1 MTEKALSKNGVLAGS
16 LTPGK
21 KLLYGAGDI
30 GFSLTSTILGVYFL
44 FFMIEVV
51 GLRPGIAAIPI
62 GIGKVWD
69 FVNDPIFGHLSD
81 RTRTR
86 WGRRRPYL
94 LFGALPLGFT
104 FTMLWYRPDFESTAA
119 LIAYYSVAYIIF
131 EASATMLYMPYFA
144 LTPELTSDYD
154 ERTSL
159 TSYRMFFS
167 ILGSLLAFTVPLIIV
182 GSFTPENAPKVLLM
196 GAIFG
201 LISALPM
208 FLTFFGT
215 REREDLLQL
224 DKPTLLESIQSV
236 WKNVPFRYGL
246 GIFLATWI
254 SVDILQSSLLFYIK
268 YVVQRESHNDIIM
281 ATIFVIAM
289 FALPIWNWVSKRWS
303 KRYAYIFGIA
313 FWAAVQM
320 VLVSLNPSTPLAIIL
335 FLCAMAGIGVAA
347 AHVLPWA
354 ILPDAIEW
362 YEYQTGERHE
372 GMFYSVT
379 TLARK
384 ITSAG
389 AVPLIGPILELTG
402 YQANVA
408 QQSPLALQ
416 GIRMIIGPIPALLLV
431 LGIIIAYKY
440 PLDRD
445 EFLSLVEKIKQRR
458 TA

>member
-1 MTEKALSKNGVLAGS
+1 MDGKLS
-16 LTPGK
+16 PRK
-21 KLLYGAGDI
+21 KLMYGAGDI

-51 GLRPGIAAIPI
+51 GLRPAVAAIPI
-62 GIGKVWD
+62 GIGKIWD
-69 FVNDPIFGHLSD
+69 FINDPIFGYISD

-94 LFGALPLGFT
+94 LFGALPLALT
-104 FTMLWYRPDFESTAA
+104 FTMLWYRPPLEGTVA
-119 LIAYYSVAYIIF
+119 LVAYYSLAYIIF

-182 GSFTPENAPKVLLM
+182 GSFRPENASKVLLM
-196 GAIFG
+196 GGIFG
-201 LISALPM
+201 LVSALPM
-208 FLTFFGT
+208 WITFFGT
-215 REREDLLQL
+215 EEREDYSDL
-224 DKPTLLESIQSV
+224 DKPTLWESLKSV
-236 WKNVPFRYGL
+236 WANIPFRYGL

-254 SVDILQSSLLFYIK
+254 SVDILQSSLLFYVR
-268 YVVQRESHNDIIM
+268 YVVQREPQNDLIM

-303 KRYAYIFGIA
+303 KRYAYIIGIA
-313 FWAAVQM
+313 FWAVVQL
-320 VLVSLNPSTPLAIIL
+320 VLILMTPSTPLALIL
-335 FLCAMAGIGVAA
+335 FLCALAGIGVAA

-384 ITSAG
+384 VTSALS
-389 AVPLIGPILELTG
+389 VTFIGPILELTG
-402 YQANVA
+402 YQPNVL
-408 QQSPLALQ
+408 QQSPEAIL
-416 GIRMIIGPIPALLLV
+416 GIKLVIGPIPAVLLG
-431 LGIIIAYKY
+431 LGILIAFRY
-440 PLDRD
+440 PLERGDFSKIVD
-445 EFLSLVEKIKQRR
+445 ELKIRR
-458 TA
+458 SAAKID

>member
-1 MTEKALSKNGVLAGS
+1 MTKE
-16 LTPGK
+16 LTRRQ
-21 KLLYGAGDI
+21 KLMYGAGDI

-51 GLRPGIAAIPI
+51 GLRPAVAAIPI

-69 FVNDPIFGHLSD
+69 FVNDPIFGYLSD

-94 LFGALPLGFT
+94 LFGARPLALT
-104 FTMLWYRPDFESTAA
+104 FTMLWYRPGFESTAA
-119 LIAYYSVAYIIF
+119 LVVYYSVAYIIF
-131 EASATMLYMPYFA
+131 EASATLLYMPYFA

-167 ILGSLLAFTVPLIIV
+167 ILGSLLAFTLPLIII
-182 GSFTPENAPKVLLM
+182 GSFIPENAPRVLLM

-201 LISALPM
+201 LMSALPM
-208 FLTFFGT
+208 FITFFGT
-215 REREDLLQL
+215 KEREDYSDLE
-224 DKPTLLESIQSV
+224 KPTLWESIKSV

-254 SVDILQSSLLFYIK
+254 SVDILQTSLLFYVK
-268 YVVQRESHNDIIM
+268 FVVQRESQNDIIM

-303 KRYAYIFGIA
+303 KRHAYMVGIA
-313 FWAAVQM
+313 FWAVVQLALITM
-320 VLVSLNPSTPLAIIL
+320 TPATPLSIIL
-335 FLCAMAGIGVAA
+335 ILCSMAGIGVSA

-372 GMFYSVT
+372 GMFYSIT

-384 ITSAG
+384 VTSA
-389 AVPLIGPILELTG
+389 VSITFIGPILELTG
-402 YQANVA
+402 YQPNVA
-408 QQSPLALQ
+408 QQSEQALR
-416 GIRMIIGPIPALLLV
+416 GIKLIIGPIPAVLLAI
-431 LGIIIAYKY
+431 GIFIAYKY
-440 PLDRD
+440 PLGRK
-445 EFLSLVEKIKQRR
+445 EFLKIVEELKRR
-458 TA
+458 RAA

>member
-1 MTEKALSKNGVLAGS
+1 MENPLSRK
-16 LTPGK
+16 K
-21 KLLYGAGDI
+21 KLMYGAGDI

-51 GLRPGIAAIPI
+51 GLRPAVAAIPI
-62 GIGKVWD
+62 GIGKIWD
-69 FVNDPIFGHLSD
+69 FINDPIFGYISD

-94 LFGALPLGFT
+94 LFGALPLAFT
-104 FTMLWYRPDFESTAA
+104 FTMLWYRPGFESTTA
-119 LIAYYSVAYIIF
+119 LVAYYSIAYIIF
-131 EASATMLYMPYFA
+131 EASATLLYMPYFA

-167 ILGSLLAFTVPLIIV
+167 ILGSLLAFTVPLLIV
-182 GSFTPENAPKVLLM
+182 GSFTPENAPKVFLM

-208 FLTFFGT
+208 FITFFGT
-215 REREDLLQL
+215 EEREDLADLE
-224 DKPTLLESIQSV
+224 KPTLWESIKSV

-254 SVDILQSSLLFYIK
+254 SVDILQTSLLFYVRF
-268 YVVQRESHNDIIM
+268 VVQREAQNDLIM
-281 ATIFVIAM
+281 ATIFVVAM

-303 KRYAYIFGIA
+303 KRYAYMIGIS
-313 FWAAVQM
+313 FWAVVQM
-320 VLVSLNPSTPLAIIL
+320 VLIIMTPSTPLALLLIL
-335 FLCAMAGIGVAA
+335 CSMAGIGVAA

-362 YEYQTGERHE
+362 YEYKTGERHE
-372 GMFYSVT
+372 GMFYSIT

-384 ITSAG
+384 VTSA
-389 AVPLIGPILELTG
+389 VSVTFIGPILELTG
-402 YQANVA
+402 YQPNVT
-408 QQSPLALQ
+408 QQSPEAIQ
-416 GIRMIIGPIPALLLV
+416 GIKMIIGPIPAILLA
-431 LGIIIAYKY
+431 LGIFIAYKY
-440 PLDRD
+440 PLDRT
-445 EFLSLVEKIKQRR
+445 EFLKIVEELKKRR
-458 TA
+458 VSQQQD

>member
-1 MTEKALSKNGVLAGS
+1 MTTE
-16 LTPGK
+16 LTRRQ
-21 KLLYGAGDI
+21 KLMYGAGDI

-51 GLRPGIAAIPI
+51 GLRPAVAAIPI

-69 FVNDPIFGHLSD
+69 FINDPIFGYISD
-81 RTRTR
+81 RTRSR

-94 LFGALPLGFT
+94 LFGALPLALT
-104 FTMLWYRPDFESTAA
+104 FTMLWYRPDIESTVA
-119 LIAYYSVAYIIF
+119 LVAYYSLAYIIF
-131 EASATMLYMPYFA
+131 EASATLLYMPYFA

-167 ILGSLLAFTVPLIIV
+167 ILGSLLAFTLPLIII
-182 GSFTPENAPKVLLM
+182 GSFIPENAPKVLLM

-201 LISALPM
+201 LMSALPM
-208 FLTFFGT
+208 FVTFFGT
-215 REREDLLQL
+215 KEREDYSDLE
-224 DKPTLLESIQSV
+224 KPTLWESIKSV

-254 SVDILQSSLLFYIK
+254 SVDILQTSLLFYVK
-268 YVVQRESHNDIIM
+268 YVVQRETQNDIIM

-303 KRYAYIFGIA
+303 KRYAYMYGIA
-313 FWAAVQM
+313 FWAVVQL
-320 VLVSLNPSTPLAIIL
+320 VLITMTPATPLSLIL
-335 FLCAMAGIGVAA
+335 ILCAMAGIGVSA

-372 GMFYSVT
+372 GMFYSIT

-384 ITSAG
+384 VTSA
-389 AVPLIGPILELTG
+389 VSVTFIGPILELTG
-402 YQANVA
+402 YQPNVA
-408 QQSPLALQ
+408 QQSKQALQ
-416 GIRMIIGPIPALLLV
+416 GIKLIIGPIPAVLLV
-431 LGIIIAYKY
+431 IGIIIAYKY
-440 PLDRD
+440 PLDRK
-445 EFLSLVEKIKQRR
+445 EFIKIVEKLKRR
-458 TA
+458 RAA

>member
-1 MTEKALSKNGVLAGS
+1 MTNE
-16 LTPGK
+16 LTRRQ
-21 KLLYGAGDI
+21 KLMYGAGDI

-51 GLRPGIAAIPI
+51 GLRPSVAAIPI
-62 GIGKVWD
+62 AIGKVWD
-69 FVNDPIFGHLSD
+69 FINDPIFGYISD

-94 LFGALPLGFT
+94 LFGALPLALT

-119 LIAYYSVAYIIF
+119 LVAYYSIAYIIF
-131 EASATMLYMPYFA
+131 EASATLLYMPYFA

-167 ILGSLLAFTVPLIIV
+167 ILGSLLAFTVPLIII

-208 FLTFFGT
+208 FITFFGT
-215 REREDLLQL
+215 KEREDYSDLE
-224 DKPTLLESIQSV
+224 KPTLWESIKSV

-254 SVDILQSSLLFYIK
+254 SVDILQTSLLFYVK
-268 YVVQRESHNDIIM
+268 YVVQREPQNDIIM

-313 FWAAVQM
+313 FWAVVQM
-320 VLVSLNPSTPLAIIL
+320 ILIMMNPSTPLGLIL
-335 FLCAMAGIGVAA
+335 VLCSMAGIGVSA

-362 YEYQTGERHE
+362 YEYETGERHE

-384 ITSAG
+384 VTSA
-389 AVPLIGPILELTG
+389 VSVTFIGPILELTG
-402 YQANVA
+402 YQPNAPI
-408 QQSPLALQ
+408 QSEQALW
-416 GIRMIIGPIPALLLV
+416 GIKLVIGPLPAVLLV
-431 LGIIIAYKY
+431 IGIIIAFKY
-440 PLDRD
+440 PLGRD
-445 EFLSLVEKIKQRR
+445 DFLKIVEELKSRR
-458 TA
+458 SE

>member
-1 MTEKALSKNGVLAGS
+1 MAKQ
-16 LTPGK
+16 LTRRQK
-21 KLLYGAGDI
+21 IMYGAGDI

-69 FVNDPIFGHLSD
+69 FVNDPIFGYISD

-94 LFGALPLGFT
+94 LFGALPLALT
-104 FTMLWYRPDFESTAA
+104 FTMLWYRPNFESTVA
-119 LIAYYSVAYIIF
+119 LVVYYSVAYIIF
-131 EASATMLYMPYFA
+131 EASATLLYMPYFA

-167 ILGSLLAFTVPLIIV
+167 ILGSLLAFTLPLIIV

-201 LISALPM
+201 LMSALPM
-208 FLTFFGT
+208 FVTFFGT
-215 REREDLLQL
+215 EERKDLIDLE
-224 DKPTLLESIQSV
+224 KPTLWESIKSV
-236 WKNVPFRYGL
+236 WKNIPFRYGL

-254 SVDILQSSLLFYIK
+254 SVDILQSSLLFYVK
-268 YVVQRESHNDIIM
+268 YVVQREPQNDIIM

-289 FALPIWNWVSKRWS
+289 FALPIWNWVSERWS
-303 KRYAYIFGIA
+303 KRFAYIYGMA
-313 FWAAVQM
+313 FWAV
-320 VLVSLNPSTPLAIIL
+320 VLLALISLTPNTPLG
-335 FLCAMAGIGVAA
+335 FLLVLCSMAGIGVAA

-372 GMFYSVT
+372 GMFYSIT

-384 ITSAG
+384 ITSA
-389 AVPLIGPILELTG
+389 VSVTFIGPILELTG
-402 YQANVA
+402 YQPNVT
-408 QQSPLALQ
+408 QQSAEALR
-416 GIRMIIGPIPALLLV
+416 GIKLVIGPLPALLLG
-431 LGIIIAYKY
+431 LGIFIAYKY
-440 PLDRD
+440 PLDRE
-445 EFLSLVEKIKQRR
+445 EFLKIVEKLKERK
-458 TA
+458 AA

>member
-1 MTEKALSKNGVLAGS
+1 MIEKLS
-16 LTPGK
+16 PGK
-21 KLLYGAGDI
+21 KLMYGAGDI

-69 FVNDPIFGHLSD
+69 FVNDPIFGYISD

-94 LFGALPLGFT
+94 LFGALPLALT
-104 FTMLWYRPDFESTAA
+104 FTMLWYRPGFESTAA
-119 LIAYYSVAYIIF
+119 LVAYYSIAYIIF
-131 EASATMLYMPYFA
+131 EASATLLYMPYFA

-167 ILGSLLAFTVPLIIV
+167 ILGSLLAFTVPLMIV

-208 FLTFFGT
+208 FITFFGT
-215 REREDLLQL
+215 KEREDLVDLE
-224 DKPTLLESIQSV
+224 KPTLLESIKSV

-254 SVDILQSSLLFYIK
+254 SVDILQSSLLFYVRF
-268 YVVQRESHNDIIM
+268 VVQRESHNDIIM
-281 ATIFVIAM
+281 ATIFVVAM
-289 FALPIWNWVSKRWS
+289 FALPIWTWVSKKWS

-313 FWAAVQM
+313 FWAVVQM
-320 VLVSLNPSTPLAIIL
+320 VLIMMGPSTPLSVIL
-335 FLCAMAGIGVAA
+335 ILCSMAGIGVAA

-372 GMFYSVT
+372 GMFYSIT

-384 ITSAG
+384 VTSA
-389 AVPLIGPILELTG
+389 VSVTFIGPILEMTG
-402 YQANVA
+402 YQPHVT
-408 QQSPLALQ
+408 QQSAEAVR
-416 GIRMIIGPIPALLLV
+416 GIKWVIGPLPAILLG
-431 LGIIIAYKY
+431 LGILIAFKY
-440 PLDRD
+440 PLDREQFQAIVSKLKTD
-445 EFLSLVEKIKQRR
+445 RSNSDQ
-458 TA
+458 

>member
-1 MTEKALSKNGVLAGS
+1 MTAE
-16 LTPGK
+16 LTRRK
-21 KLLYGAGDI
+21 KLMYGAGDI

-51 GLRPGIAAIPI
+51 GLRPAVAAIPI

-69 FVNDPIFGHLSD
+69 FINDPIFGYISD

-94 LFGALPLGFT
+94 LFGALPLAFT
-104 FTMLWYRPDFESTAA
+104 FTMLWYRPGFESTAA
-119 LIAYYSVAYIIF
+119 LVAYYSVAYIIF
-131 EASATMLYMPYFA
+131 EASATLLYMPYFA

-167 ILGSLLAFTVPLIIV
+167 ILGSLLAFTLPLIII
-182 GSFTPENAPKVLLM
+182 GDFIPENASKVLFM

-201 LISALPM
+201 LMSALPM
-208 FLTFFGT
+208 FVTFFGT
-215 REREDLLQL
+215 EEREDYSDLE
-224 DKPTLLESIQSV
+224 KPTLWESIKSV

-254 SVDILQSSLLFYIK
+254 SVDILQTSLLFYVK
-268 YVVQRESHNDIIM
+268 YVVQREPQNDIIM

-289 FALPIWNWVSKRWS
+289 FALPIWNWVSQRWS
-303 KRYAYIFGIA
+303 KRYAYMYGIA
-313 FWAAVQM
+313 FWAVVQLTLIFM
-320 VLVSLNPSTPLAIIL
+320 TPATPLSIIL
-335 FLCAMAGIGVAA
+335 ILCAMAGIGVSA
-347 AHVLPWA
+347 AHVLPWS

-384 ITSAG
+384 VTSA
-389 AVPLIGPILELTG
+389 VSVTFIGPILELTG
-402 YQANVA
+402 YQPNVA
-408 QQSPLALQ
+408 QQSERALQ
-416 GIRMIIGPIPALLLV
+416 GIKLIIGPIPAVLLAI
-431 LGIIIAYKY
+431 GIFLAYKY
-440 PLDRD
+440 PLDRK
-445 EFLSLVEKIKQRR
+445 EFSKIVEELKIRR
-458 TA
+458 AA

>member
-1 MTEKALSKNGVLAGS
+1 MTEKLSRR
-16 LTPGK
+16 K
-21 KLLYGAGDI
+21 KLMYGAGDI

-51 GLRPGIAAIPI
+51 GLRPAVAAIPI
-62 GIGKVWD
+62 GVGKVWD
-69 FVNDPIFGHLSD
+69 FVNDPIFGYISD

-94 LFGALPLGFT
+94 LFGALPLALT
-104 FTMLWYRPDFESTAA
+104 FTMLWYKPGFESTTY
-119 LIAYYSVAYIIF
+119 LVIYYSVAYIIF

-167 ILGSLLAFTVPLIIV
+167 ILGSLLAFTLPLIIV

-196 GAIFG
+196 GGIFG
-201 LISALPM
+201 LMSALPM

-215 REREDLLQL
+215 EEREDLAEL
-224 DKPTLLESIQSV
+224 DKPSLWESIRSV

-254 SVDILQSSLLFYIK
+254 SVDILQSSLLFYVRF
-268 YVVQRESHNDIIM
+268 VVQREPQNDIIM

-289 FALPIWNWVSKRWS
+289 FALPIWNWVSMRWS
-303 KRYAYIFGIA
+303 KRYAYMYGIA
-313 FWAAVQM
+313 FWAVVQM
-320 VLVSLNPSTPLAIIL
+320 VLIMMNPSTPLSLIL
-335 FLCAMAGIGVAA
+335 VLCAMAGVGVAA

-362 YEYQTGERHE
+362 YEHQTGERHE

-379 TLARK
+379 TLAK
-384 ITSAG
+384 KVTSA
-389 AVPLIGPILELTG
+389 VSVTFIGPILELTG
-402 YQANVA
+402 YQSNLA
-408 QQSPLALQ
+408 QQSAEAVR
-416 GIRMIIGPIPALLLV
+416 GIKLVIGPIPAILLS
-431 LGIIIAYKY
+431 LGIFIAYKY
-440 PLDRD
+440 PLDR
-445 EFLSLVEKIKQRR
+445 EQFASLVDDLKKRK
-458 TA
+458 ALS

>member
-1 MTEKALSKNGVLAGS
+1 MNQKLSQGQ
-16 LTPGK
+16 
-21 KLLYGAGDI
+21 KLMYGAGDI

-51 GLRPGIAAIPI
+51 GLRPAVAAVPI
-62 GIGKVWD
+62 LIGKIWD
-69 FVNDPIFGHLSD
+69 FVNDPIFGHISD

-94 LFGALPLGFT
+94 LFGALPLAFT
-104 FTMLWYRPDFESTAA
+104 FTMLWYKPDLPSVTA
-119 LIAYYSVAYIIF
+119 LIIYYSVAYIIF

-167 ILGSLLAFTVPLIIV
+167 ILGSLLAFTVPVIIV
-182 GSFTPENAPKVLLM
+182 GEFVPENASKVLLM
-196 GAIFG
+196 GGIFG
-201 LISALPM
+201 LVSALPM

-215 REREDLLQL
+215 KEREDLVDLE
-224 DKPTLLESIQSV
+224 KPTLLESIRSV

-254 SVDILQSSLLFYIK
+254 SVDILQSSLLFYVK
-268 YVVQRESHNDIIM
+268 FVVQREAQNEIIM

-289 FALPIWNWVSKRWS
+289 FALPIWNWVSNRWS
-303 KRYAYIFGIA
+303 KRYAYMIGIA
-313 FWAAVQM
+313 FWAVVQM
-320 VLVSLNPSTPLAIIL
+320 VLIMMTPATPMALIL
-335 FLCAMAGIGVAA
+335 ILCAMAGIGVAA

-362 YEYQTGERHE
+362 YEYKTGERHE
-372 GMFYSVT
+372 GMFYSIT

-384 ITSAG
+384 VTSTG
-389 AVPLIGPILELTG
+389 TVPLIGLVLELTG
-402 YQANVA
+402 YEANLA
-408 QQSPLALQ
+408 QQSVEAVR
-416 GIRMIIGPIPALLLV
+416 GIKMIIGPIPAVLLCV
-431 LGIIIAYKY
+431 GIIIAYLY

-445 EFLSLVEKIKQRR
+445 DFLEIVDKIKSRR
-458 TA
+458 ASGI

>member
-1 MTEKALSKNGVLAGS
+1 MDGK
-16 LTPGK
+16 LTRGK
-21 KLLYGAGDI
+21 KLMYGVGDI

-62 GIGKVWD
+62 LIGKIWD
-69 FVNDPIFGHLSD
+69 FVNDPIFGHISD

-94 LFGALPLGFT
+94 LFGALPLAFT
-104 FTMLWYRPDFESTAA
+104 FTMLWYKPGYESTAA
-119 LIAYYSVAYIIF
+119 LVAYYSIAYIIF

-167 ILGSLLAFTVPLIIV
+167 ILGSLLAFTLPSIIV
-182 GSFTPENAPKVLLM
+182 GEFTPDNAPKVLLM

-201 LISALPM
+201 LVSALPM

-215 REREDLLQL
+215 EERGDLLDL
-224 DKPTLLESIQSV
+224 EKPTIFESLKSV

-254 SVDILQSSLLFYIK
+254 SVDILQSSLLFYVK
-268 YVVQRESHNDIIM
+268 FVVQREAQNEIIM
-281 ATIFVIAM
+281 ATLFVVAM
-289 FALPIWNWVSKRWS
+289 FALPIWNWVSNRWS
-303 KRYAYIFGIA
+303 KRYAYMIGIA
-313 FWAAVQM
+313 FWAVVQL
-320 VLVSLNPSTPLAIIL
+320 VLIMLTPSTPLGLIL
-335 FLCAMAGIGVAA
+335 FFCSLAGIGVAA

-362 YEYQTGERHE
+362 YEYKTGERHE
-372 GMFYSVT
+372 GMFYSIT

-384 ITSAG
+384 VTSAG
-389 AVPLIGPILELTG
+389 TVPLIGLVLEITG
-402 YQANVA
+402 YQPNLA
-408 QQSPLALQ
+408 QQNVEAVK
-416 GIRMIIGPIPALLLV
+416 GIKMVIGPIPAILLC
-431 LGIIIAYKY
+431 LGILIAYKY

-445 EFLSLVEKIKQRR
+445 DFQSIVEKIKERR
-458 TA
+458 ASGT

>member
-1 MTEKALSKNGVLAGS
+1 MTKE
-16 LTPGK
+16 LTRRQ
-21 KLLYGAGDI
+21 KLMYGAGDI

-51 GLRPGIAAIPI
+51 GLRPAVAAIPI

-69 FVNDPIFGHLSD
+69 FVNDPIFGYLSD

-94 LFGALPLGFT
+94 LFGALPLALT
-104 FTMLWYRPDFESTAA
+104 FTMLWYRPGFESTAA
-119 LIAYYSVAYIIF
+119 LVVYYSVAYIIF
-131 EASATMLYMPYFA
+131 EASATLLYMPYFA

-167 ILGSLLAFTVPLIIV
+167 ILGSLLAFTLPLIII
-182 GSFTPENAPKVLLM
+182 GSFIPENAPRVLLM

-201 LISALPM
+201 LMSALPM
-208 FLTFFGT
+208 FITFFGT
-215 REREDLLQL
+215 KEREDYSDLE
-224 DKPTLLESIQSV
+224 KPTLWESIKSV

-254 SVDILQSSLLFYIK
+254 SVDILQTSLLFYVK
-268 YVVQRESHNDIIM
+268 FVVQRESQNDIIM

-303 KRYAYIFGIA
+303 KRHAYMVGIA
-313 FWAAVQM
+313 FWAVVQLALITM
-320 VLVSLNPSTPLAIIL
+320 TPATPLSIIL
-335 FLCAMAGIGVAA
+335 ILCSMAGIGVSA

-384 ITSAG
+384 VTSA
-389 AVPLIGPILELTG
+389 VSITFIGPILELTG
-402 YQANVA
+402 YQPNVA
-408 QQSPLALQ
+408 QQSEQALR
-416 GIRMIIGPIPALLLV
+416 GIKLIIGPIPAVLLAI
-431 LGIIIAYKY
+431 GIFIAYKY
-440 PLDRD
+440 PLGRK
-445 EFLSLVEKIKQRR
+445 EFLKIVEELKRR
-458 TA
+458 RAA

>member
-1 MTEKALSKNGVLAGS
+1 MTAE
-16 LTPGK
+16 LTRRK
-21 KLLYGAGDI
+21 KLMYGAGDI

-51 GLRPGIAAIPI
+51 GLRPAVAAIPI

-69 FVNDPIFGHLSD
+69 FINDPIFGYISD

-94 LFGALPLGFT
+94 LFGALPLALT
-104 FTMLWYRPDFESTAA
+104 FTMLWYRPGFESTAA
-119 LIAYYSVAYIIF
+119 LVAYYSVAYIIF
-131 EASATMLYMPYFA
+131 EASATLLYMPYFA

-167 ILGSLLAFTVPLIIV
+167 ILGSLIAFTLPLIII
-182 GSFTPENAPKVLLM
+182 GSFIPENAPKVLLM

-201 LISALPM
+201 LMSALPM
-208 FLTFFGT
+208 FVTFFGT
-215 REREDLLQL
+215 EEREDYSDLE
-224 DKPTLLESIQSV
+224 KPTLWESIKSV

-254 SVDILQSSLLFYIK
+254 SVDILQTSLLFYVK
-268 YVVQRESHNDIIM
+268 YVVQREPQNDIIM

-289 FALPIWNWVSKRWS
+289 FALPLWNWVSKRWS
-303 KRYAYIFGIA
+303 KSYAYMYGIA
-313 FWAAVQM
+313 FWAVVQL
-320 VLVSLNPSTPLAIIL
+320 VLITMTPATPLSLIL
-335 FLCAMAGIGVAA
+335 ILCAMAGIGVSA

-362 YEYQTGERHE
+362 YEYKTGERHE

-384 ITSAG
+384 VTSA
-389 AVPLIGPILELTG
+389 VSVTFIGPILELTG
-402 YQANVA
+402 YQPNVA
-408 QQSPLALQ
+408 QQSERAVQ
-416 GIRMIIGPIPALLLV
+416 GIRLIIGPIPAVLLV
-431 LGIIIAYKY
+431 IGIIIAYKY
-440 PLDRD
+440 PLDRK
-445 EFLSLVEKIKQRR
+445 EFMKIVEELKRR
-458 TA
+458 RAA

>member
-1 MTEKALSKNGVLAGS
+1 MTEK
-16 LTPGK
+16 LTQAK
-21 KLLYGAGDI
+21 KIMYGAGDI

-51 GLRPGIAAIPI
+51 GLRPAVAAIPI
-62 GIGKVWD
+62 GVGKVWD
-69 FVNDPIFGHLSD
+69 FINDPIFGYISD

-94 LFGALPLGFT
+94 LFGALPLALT
-104 FTMLWYRPDFESTAA
+104 FTMLWYRPDFESTTA
-119 LIAYYSVAYIIF
+119 LVAYYSLAYIIF

-167 ILGSLLAFTVPLIIV
+167 ILGSLLAFTLPLIIV
-182 GSFTPENAPKVLLM
+182 GSFTPENAPKVMLM
-196 GAIFG
+196 GGIFG
-201 LISALPM
+201 LMSALPM

-215 REREDLLQL
+215 KEREDLVEL
-224 DKPTLLESIQSV
+224 DKPSLWESIRSV
-236 WKNVPFRYGL
+236 WKNIPFRYGL

-254 SVDILQSSLLFYIK
+254 SVDILQSSLLFYVK
-268 YVVQRESHNDIIM
+268 FVVQREPQNDLIM

-303 KRYAYIFGIA
+303 KRYAYMIGIA
-313 FWAAVQM
+313 FWAVVQM
-320 VLVSLNPSTPLAIIL
+320 VLITMNPSTPLSLIL
-335 FLCAMAGIGVAA
+335 VLCAMAGVGVAA

-384 ITSAG
+384 VTSA
-389 AVPLIGPILELTG
+389 VSVTFIGPILEITG
-402 YQANVA
+402 YQPNLT
-408 QQSPLALQ
+408 QQSAEAVR
-416 GIRMIIGPIPALLLV
+416 GIKLVIGPIPALLLC
-431 LGIIIAYKY
+431 LGIFIAYKY

-445 EFLSLVEKIKQRR
+445 QFTSLVADLKKRR
-458 TA
+458 AIG

>member
-1 MTEKALSKNGVLAGS
+1 MTKE
-16 LTPGK
+16 LTRRQK
-21 KLLYGAGDI
+21 MMYGAGDI

-51 GLRPGIAAIPI
+51 GLRPAVAAIPI

-69 FVNDPIFGHLSD
+69 FINDPIFGYLSD

-94 LFGALPLGFT
+94 LFGALPLALT
-104 FTMLWYRPDFESTAA
+104 FTMLWYRPGFESTAA
-119 LIAYYSVAYIIF
+119 LVVYYSVAYIIF
-131 EASATMLYMPYFA
+131 EASATLLYMPYFA

-167 ILGSLLAFTVPLIIV
+167 ILGSLLAFTLPLIII
-182 GSFTPENAPKVLLM
+182 GAFIPENAPRVLLM

-201 LISALPM
+201 LMSALPM
-208 FLTFFGT
+208 FITFFGT
-215 REREDLLQL
+215 KEREDYSDLE
-224 DKPTLLESIQSV
+224 KPTLWESIKSV

-254 SVDILQSSLLFYIK
+254 SVDILQTSLLFYIK
-268 YVVQRESHNDIIM
+268 FVVQRESQNDIIM

-303 KRYAYIFGIA
+303 KRHAYMVGIA
-313 FWAAVQM
+313 FWAVVQLALITM
-320 VLVSLNPSTPLAIIL
+320 TPATPLSIIL
-335 FLCAMAGIGVAA
+335 ILCSMAGIGVSA

-384 ITSAG
+384 VTSA
-389 AVPLIGPILELTG
+389 VSITFIGPILELTG
-402 YQANVA
+402 YQPNVA
-408 QQSPLALQ
+408 QQSEQALR
-416 GIRMIIGPIPALLLV
+416 GIKLIIGPIPAVLLAI
-431 LGIIIAYKY
+431 GIFIAYKY
-440 PLDRD
+440 PLDRK
-445 EFLSLVEKIKQRR
+445 EFLKIVEELKRR
-458 TA
+458 RAA

>member
-1 MTEKALSKNGVLAGS
+1 MMTEKLSK
-16 LTPGK
+16 TK
-21 KLLYGAGDI
+21 KLMYGAGDI

-51 GLRPGIAAIPI
+51 GLRPAVAALPI
-62 GIGKVWD
+62 LIGKIWD

-94 LFGALPLGFT
+94 LFGALPLAFT
-104 FTMLWYRPDFESTAA
+104 FTMLWYRPGFENTSA
-119 LIAYYSVAYIIF
+119 LVAYYAVAYIIF

-167 ILGSLLAFTVPLIIV
+167 ILGSLLAFTVPAIIV
-182 GSFTPENAPKVLLM
+182 GEFVPENASKVLLM

-201 LISALPM
+201 LVSALPM

-215 REREDLLQL
+215 EEREDLAVL
-224 DKPTLLESIQSV
+224 DKPTIMESIRSV

-254 SVDILQSSLLFYIK
+254 SVDILQSSLLFFVK
-268 YVVQRESHNDIIM
+268 FVVQREPENEIIM
-281 ATIFVIAM
+281 ASIFVVAM
-289 FALPIWNWVSKRWS
+289 FALPIWNWVSTRWS
-303 KRYAYIFGIA
+303 KRYAYMIGIA
-313 FWAAVQM
+313 FWAVVQLIM
-320 VLVSLNPSTPLAIIL
+320 ISLTPASSLTLIL
-335 FLCAMAGIGVAA
+335 ILCAMAGVGVAA

-372 GMFYSVT
+372 GMFYSIT

-384 ITSAG
+384 ITSTG
-389 AVPLIGPILELTG
+389 TVPLIGLVLELTG
-402 YQANVA
+402 YEPNLA
-408 QQSPLALQ
+408 QQSAEAVR
-416 GIRMIIGPIPALLLV
+416 GIRMVIGPIPVVLLCI
-431 LGIIIAYKY
+431 GIFIAYKY
-440 PLDRD
+440 PLDRAD
-445 EFLSLVEKIKQRR
+445 FHEIVTKIEARR
-458 TA
+458 ISK

>member
-1 MTEKALSKNGVLAGS
+1 MTTK
-16 LTPGK
+16 LTSGK
-21 KLLYGAGDI
+21 KLMYGAGDI

-62 GIGKVWD
+62 AIGKIWD
-69 FVNDPIFGHLSD
+69 FVNDPIFGHISD

-94 LFGALPLGFT
+94 LFGALPLAVT
-104 FTMLWYRPDFESTAA
+104 FTMLWYRPGFESTTA
-119 LIAYYSVAYIIF
+119 LVVYYSIAYIIF
-131 EASATMLYMPYFA
+131 EASATMVYMPYFA

-167 ILGSLLAFTVPLIIV
+167 ILGSLLAFTIPLLIV

-201 LISALPM
+201 LVSALPM

-215 REREDLLQL
+215 EEREDLIEL
-224 DKPTLLESIQSV
+224 DKPTLKESIKSV
-236 WKNVPFRYGL
+236 WNNIPFRYGL

-254 SVDILQSSLLFYIK
+254 SVDILQSSLLFYVK
-268 YVVQRESHNDIIM
+268 YVVQRDDQNDIIM
-281 ATIFVIAM
+281 ATIFVVAM

-303 KRYAYIFGIA
+303 KRLAYIYGIA
-313 FWAAVQM
+313 FWAVVQLALM
-320 VLVSLNPSTPLAIIL
+320 LLGPSTPLALIL
-335 FLCAMAGIGVAA
+335 VICSLAGIGVAA

-362 YEYQTGERHE
+362 YEYKTGKRYE
-372 GMFYSVT
+372 GMFYSMT

-402 YQANVA
+402 YQPNVTIQTTQA
-408 QQSPLALQ
+408 VQ
-416 GIRMIIGPIPALLLV
+416 GIRLIIGPIPAVL
-431 LGIIIAYKY
+431 LGIGILIAFKY
-440 PLDRD
+440 PLGRE
-445 EFLSLVEKIKQRR
+445 EFLSMVEKIKVRR
-458 TA
+458 STGN

>member
-1 MTEKALSKNGVLAGS
+1 MAEKLSRK
-16 LTPGK
+16 K
-21 KLLYGAGDI
+21 KLMYGAGDI
-30 GFSLTSTILGVYFL
+30 GFSLTSTIMGVYFL

-62 GIGKVWD
+62 LIGKIWD
-69 FVNDPIFGHLSD
+69 FVNDPIFGHISD
-81 RTRTR
+81 RTRSR

-94 LFGALPLGFT
+94 LFGALPLAFT
-104 FTMLWYRPDFESTAA
+104 FTMLWYKPGFETTPA
-119 LIAYYSVAYIIF
+119 LVAYYSVAYIIF

-167 ILGSLLAFTVPLIIV
+167 ILGSLLAFTVPAIIV
-182 GSFTPENAPKVLLM
+182 GEFVPENASKVLLM
-196 GAIFG
+196 GAVFG
-201 LISALPM
+201 LVSALPM

-215 REREDLLQL
+215 EERDDLADLE
-224 DKPTLLESIQSV
+224 KPTIMESIRSV

-254 SVDILQSSLLFYIK
+254 SVDILQSSLLFYVK
-268 YVVQRESHNDIIM
+268 FVVQREEQNEIIM
-281 ATIFVIAM
+281 AMIFVIAM
-289 FALPIWNWVSKRWS
+289 FALPIWNWVSNRWS
-303 KRYAYIFGIA
+303 KRYAYMIGIA
-313 FWAAVQM
+313 FWAVVQM
-320 VLVSLNPSTPLAIIL
+320 VLITMTPTTPLALIL
-335 FLCAMAGIGVAA
+335 ILCALAGIGVAA

-362 YEYQTGERHE
+362 YEYKTGERHE
-372 GMFYSVT
+372 GMFYSIT

-389 AVPLIGPILELTG
+389 TVPLIGVVLELTG
-402 YQANVA
+402 YQPNLAV
-408 QQSPLALQ
+408 QSNEAVR
-416 GIRMIIGPIPALLLV
+416 GIKIVIGPVPAVLLCV
-431 LGIIIAYKY
+431 GIFIAYKY

-445 EFLSLVEKIKQRR
+445 DFLSIVEKIKERR
-458 TA
+458 AS

>member
-1 MTEKALSKNGVLAGS
+1 MTAE
-16 LTPGK
+16 LTRRK
-21 KLLYGAGDI
+21 KLMYGAGDI

-51 GLRPGIAAIPI
+51 GLRPAVAAIPI

-69 FVNDPIFGHLSD
+69 FINDPIFGYISD

-94 LFGALPLGFT
+94 LFGALPLAFT
-104 FTMLWYRPDFESTAA
+104 FTMLWYRPGFESTAA
-119 LIAYYSVAYIIF
+119 LVAYYSVAYIIF
-131 EASATMLYMPYFA
+131 EASATLLYMPYFA

-167 ILGSLLAFTVPLIIV
+167 ILGSLLAFTLPLIII
-182 GSFTPENAPKVLLM
+182 GDFKPENASKVLLM

-201 LISALPM
+201 LMSALPM
-208 FLTFFGT
+208 FVTFFGT
-215 REREDLLQL
+215 EEREDYSDLE
-224 DKPTLLESIQSV
+224 KPTLLESIKSV

-254 SVDILQSSLLFYIK
+254 SVDILQTSLLFYVK
-268 YVVQRESHNDIIM
+268 YVVQREPQNDIIM

-289 FALPIWNWVSKRWS
+289 FALPIWNWVSQHWG
-303 KRYAYIFGIA
+303 KRYAYMYGIA
-313 FWAAVQM
+313 FWAVVQL
-320 VLVSLNPSTPLAIIL
+320 VLIFMTPATPLSIIL
-335 FLCAMAGIGVAA
+335 ILCAMAGIGVSA

-384 ITSAG
+384 VTSA
-389 AVPLIGPILELTG
+389 VSVTFIGPILELTG
-402 YQANVA
+402 YQPNVA
-408 QQSPLALQ
+408 QQSERALQ
-416 GIRMIIGPIPALLLV
+416 GIKLIIGPIPAVLLAI
-431 LGIIIAYKY
+431 GIIIAYKY
-440 PLDRD
+440 PLDRK
-445 EFLSLVEKIKQRR
+445 EFSKIVEELKIRR
-458 TA
+458 AA

>member
-1 MTEKALSKNGVLAGS
+1 MDGKLS
-16 LTPGK
+16 PRK
-21 KLLYGAGDI
+21 KLMYGAGDI

-51 GLRPGIAAIPI
+51 GLRPAVAAIPI
-62 GIGKVWD
+62 GIGKIWD
-69 FVNDPIFGHLSD
+69 FINDPIFGYISD

-94 LFGALPLGFT
+94 LFGALPLALT
-104 FTMLWYRPDFESTAA
+104 FTMLWYRPPLEGTVA
-119 LIAYYSVAYIIF
+119 LVAYYSLAYIIF

-182 GSFTPENAPKVLLM
+182 GSFRPENASKVLLM
-196 GAIFG
+196 GGIFG
-201 LISALPM
+201 LVSALPM
-208 FLTFFGT
+208 WITFFGT
-215 REREDLLQL
+215 EEREDYSDLE
-224 DKPTLLESIQSV
+224 KPTLWESLKSV
-236 WKNVPFRYGL
+236 WANIPFRYGL

-254 SVDILQSSLLFYIK
+254 SVDILQSSLLFYVR
-268 YVVQRESHNDIIM
+268 YVVQREPQNDLIM

-303 KRYAYIFGIA
+303 KRYAYIIGIA
-313 FWAAVQM
+313 FWAVVQL
-320 VLVSLNPSTPLAIIL
+320 VLILMTPSTPLAMIL
-335 FLCAMAGIGVAA
+335 FLCALAGIGVAA

-384 ITSAG
+384 VTSALS
-389 AVPLIGPILELTG
+389 VTFIGPILELTG
-402 YQANVA
+402 YQPNVL
-408 QQSPLALQ
+408 QQSPEAVL
-416 GIRMIIGPIPALLLV
+416 GIKLVIGPIPAVLLG
-431 LGIIIAYKY
+431 LGILIAFRY
-440 PLDRD
+440 PLERGDFSKIVD
-445 EFLSLVEKIKQRR
+445 ELKIRR
-458 TA
+458 SAAKID

>member
-1 MTEKALSKNGVLAGS
+1 MNEKLSQ
-16 LTPGK
+16 GK
-21 KLLYGAGDI
+21 KLMYGVGDI

-51 GLRPGIAAIPI
+51 GLRPAVAAIPI
-62 GIGKVWD
+62 LIGKIWD
-69 FVNDPIFGHLSD
+69 FVNDPIFGHISD

-94 LFGALPLGFT
+94 LFGALPLAFT
-104 FTMLWYRPDFESTAA
+104 FTMLWYKPGFESATS
-119 LIAYYSVAYIIF
+119 LVIYYSVAYIIF

-167 ILGSLLAFTVPLIIV
+167 ILGSLLAFTVPAIIV
-182 GSFTPENAPKVLLM
+182 GEFVPENASKVLLM

-201 LISALPM
+201 LVSALPM

-215 REREDLLQL
+215 KEREDLADL
-224 DKPTLLESIQSV
+224 DKPTLLESIRSV

-254 SVDILQSSLLFYIK
+254 SVDILQSSLLFYVK
-268 YVVQRESHNDIIM
+268 FVVQREDQNEIIM

-289 FALPIWNWVSKRWS
+289 FALPIWNWVSNRWS

-313 FWAAVQM
+313 FWALVQI
-320 VLVSLNPSTPLAIIL
+320 VLIMMTPSTPMTLIL
-335 FLCAMAGIGVAA
+335 ILCAMAGIGVAA

-362 YEYQTGERHE
+362 YEFKTGERHE
-372 GMFYSVT
+372 GMFYSIT

-384 ITSAG
+384 ITSTG
-389 AVPLIGPILELTG
+389 TVPIIGLVLELTG
-402 YQANVA
+402 YKPNLP
-408 QQSPLALQ
+408 QQSAEAVR
-416 GIRMIIGPIPALLLV
+416 GIKMVIGPIPAVLLCV
-431 LGIIIAYKY
+431 GILIAYRY

-445 EFLSLVEKIKQRR
+445 DFLEIVDKIKERR
-458 TA
+458 SSVL